1 MKLIELLEVDK
12 KPDINLQEAIRY
24 IALAWKSVS
33 PVTIRNC
40 WKHTG
45 IMPGDTVA
53 LESISDPA
61 DDLQTL
67 LNTCTQYSTDSTRA
81 SDYLDVDVEVETAD
95 LPTDEDIVSLV
106 EGVDQNDD
114 DDDDDGNDTDQ
125 TAPPTLKQ
133 TIEAAKVMQRFF
145 DSKADEES
153 SWMVVRLNQKLE
165 DMGARQKVQKTLL
178 DFFH

>member
-1 MKLIELLEVDK
+1 MKKLIELLEVDK

-33 PVTIRNC
+33 PVMIRNC

-67 LNTCTQYSTDSTRA
+67 LNICTQHSTDSTRA
-81 SDYLDVDVEVETAD
+81 SDYLDVDVEV
-95 LPTDEDIVSLV
+95 
-106 EGVDQNDD
+106 
-114 DDDDDGNDTDQ
+114 TDQ
-125 TAPPTLKQ
+125 TAPPILKQ
-133 TIEAAKVMQRFF
+133 TIEAAKVMQR
-145 DSKADEES
+145 DGSAIEPKTGRHGCKAES
-153 SWMVVRLNQKLE
+153 AE
-165 DMGARQKVQKTLL
+165 DIA
-178 DFFH
+178 